1 MEIYIFNFNPNPTE
15 VNTFQKRMFEIK
27 CTDCG
32 KTATVP
38 FKPTEGKPV
47 YCSACFSKRSLK
59 PRESGDLSFSFDQ
72 KQAWARRGDNYHGR
86 KEEAPAN
93 VFQRS

>member
-1 MEIYIFNFNPNPTE
+1 MA
-15 VNTFQKRMFEIK
+15 QKTMFEAK

-47 YCSACFSKRSLK
+47 YCNECFSKHSR
-59 PRESGDLSFSFDQ
+59 RVRAVQ
-72 KQAWARRGDNYHGR
+72 KNTHVSVGKEGWARRRDNGLTR
-86 KEEAPAN
+86 KAGENLDLFQKFTYAP
-93 VFQRS
+93 